1 MDRINRLLQQLQK
14 IRKGKDN
21 TVVLIL
27 WDSERGIWIV
37 NGDKEFSTQE
47 EAEAYACR
55 MAPDDDG
62 VIIWNDADVSFS
74 EPEEPSSGEP
84 PEEQETT
91 PENLALQEK
100 PNTPAKLALSKPQEI
115 YNVKK
120 KGASYVYDR
129 KWFRSMEE
137 VRAYISNISQTED
150 YLVMV
155 EDEQGQ
161 I

>member
-1 MDRINRLLQQLQK
+1 MDRINRLMQQVQK
-14 IRKGKDN
+14 IRKGKDSAV
-21 TVVLIL
+21 TVVL
-27 WDSERGIWIV
+27 WDKERRLWIV
-37 NGDKEFSTQE
+37 NGDKEFATQE

-62 VIIWNDADVSFS
+62 VIIWNDADVSES
-74 EPEEPSSGEP
+74 EPEEL

-120 KGASYVYDR
+120 KGASYIYDR

-137 VRAYISNISQTED
+137 VRGYINNITETDD

-155 EDEQGQ
+155 RDEQGK